1 MAATS
6 SLKKMWASSTLLAK
20 TQFASSLA
28 AASPSTLFTTSNLS
42 PIRRAFPLS
51 DVFDLIS
58 APTKIR
64 LASPLFNGIGSSVR
78 PGWEADRIRSYSTLN
93 GLGNQDMIRL
103 AKEEDVKVPV
113 KKKSF
118 TKICMVIKTF
128 DNKNAE
134 EQTYPAHQNK
144 IRLPTKRSLFTVLRS
159 PHVDKKSREQFFL
172 TTKKQ
177 HLVIQAER
185 HELAKKYFWLKRHR
199 IMGAQFEVK
208 FFCKTRFQLARER
221 DGLSDSRE
229 SEPAPALASI

>member
-51 DVFDLIS
+51 GCHLPLSLSQSLFLPLPLSVF
-58 APTKIR
+58 
-64 LASPLFNGIGSSVR
+64 SS
-78 PGWEADRIRSYSTLN
+78 S
-93 GLGNQDMIRL
+93 
-103 AKEEDVKVPV
+103 EDVKVPV

-221 DGLSDSRE
+221 DGLSNSPE
-229 SEPAPALASI
+229 SELQIEAAPALASI

>member
-1 MAATS
+1 MATS
-6 SLKKMWASSTLLAK
+6 LCVKKLLSSSTVLSK
-20 TQFASSLA
+20 SQFASSLFT
-28 AASPSTLFTTSNLS
+28 AASPSTLFNTNNLS
-42 PIRRAFPLS
+42 PVRRAFPLS
-51 DVFDLIS
+51 DDVLDPMS
-58 APTKIR
+58 ATRSLSQIP
-64 LASPLFNGIGSSVR
+64 LASPLSNGIGGR
-78 PGWEADRIRSYSTLN
+78 RGWEVNRSYSTLL
-93 GLGNQDMIRL
+93 GLG
-103 AKEEDVKVPV
+103 KEEDVKAPV
-113 KKKSF
+113 RKKSF

-208 FFCKTRFQLARER
+208 FFCKTRFQRARGR